1 MSETI
6 AIESNSGSAPSKGV
20 LRVNVA
26 ERPFKLR
33 DSSSTRTIVCVI
45 FNSYSLF
52 ANFSL
57 EIILGSNTA
66 LRRLLS
72 FNRMRFL
79 NRNRLYFFMTESSL
93 LTELISLSA
102 QKFPQAMALTSGN
115 QNMSYKD
122 LYVNVKQFASGL
134 LNLGLERS
142 ERVAIYLEKRFETVI
157 ASFGAPAAGAVFV
170 PVNPLL
176 KPEQVAFILRDCNVR
191 VLVTSPERLA
201 LMKDA
206 LAECHDLRHVVVTDS
221 VADADL
227 TGQSGTNNEDPRVT
241 GPVQLTFWRDLLG
254 SPPRPGHRLIDTDMA
269 AILYTSGSTGKPK
282 GVVLSHR
289 NMVAGAKSVASYLE
303 NNAQDTLLAALPL
316 SFDAGFSQLT
326 TAFHAGAR
334 VVLLN
339 YLMPRDVLK
348 AMAREGVTGLTAVPP
363 LYIQLATL
371 DWPTSINDKLRYFAN
386 TGGRMPRET
395 LNVLR
400 QQVPQAKPFLMYG
413 LTEAFRSTYL
423 PPEEVDRRPDSI
435 GKAIPNA
442 EILVLREDGSPCSPE
457 EPGELVHRGALVGL
471 GYWNDADK
479 TAERYKLLASDAP
492 GRQAGLQLP
501 EYAVFSGDT
510 VRRDAQG
517 FLYFIGRRDEM
528 MKTSGY
534 RVSPTEVEEIL
545 YSTQLVGEC
554 VAFGVEHPSL
564 GHAIHVIATQASNTG
579 ARGLNDLMLECRTR
593 MPAYMVPASIEF
605 VDGSLPRNPN
615 GKIDR
620 KFLSAEWAR
629 RHAA

>member
-1 MSETI
+1 MS
-6 AIESNSGSAPSKGV
+6 
-20 LRVNVA
+20 A
-26 ERPFKLR
+26 ER
-33 DSSSTRTIVCVI
+33 
-45 FNSYSLF
+45 
-52 ANFSL
+52 
-57 EIILGSNTA
+57 
-66 LRRLLS
+66 
-72 FNRMRFL
+72 M
-79 NRNRLYFFMTESSL
+79 
-93 LTELISLSA
+93 
-102 QKFPQAMALTSGN
+102 PQAIALTSNTSSLCYG
-115 QNMSYKD
+115 D
-122 LYVNVKQFASGL
+122 LIASVNQFASGL
-134 LNLGLERS
+134 LGLGVGRS

-157 ASFGAPAAGAVFV
+157 ASFGVPAAGAVFV

-191 VLVTSPERLA
+191 VLVTSSERLA
-201 LMKDA
+201 LLKEVMVD
-206 LAECHDLRHVVVTDS
+206 CHDLRHVVFTEPLASSARTDMT
-221 VADADL
+221 AA
-227 TGQSGTNNEDPRVT
+227 
-241 GPVQLTFWRDLLG
+241 GPVGLIAWNDLLD
-254 SPPRPGHRLIDTDMA
+254 SPPRPGHRVIDVDMA

-303 NNAQDTLLAALPL
+303 NSPQDTLLAALPL

-348 AMAREGVTGLTAVPP
+348 TMALEGVTGLTAVPP
-363 LYIQLATL
+363 LYIQLAQL
-371 DWPTSINDKLRYFAN
+371 EWPASINEKLRYFAN

-395 LNVLR
+395 LTSLR
-400 QQVPQAKPFLMYG
+400 LRAPKARPFLMYG

-442 EILVLREDGSPCSPE
+442 EILVLRDDGSLCSRE
-457 EPGELVHRGALVGL
+457 EPGELVHRGALVGM
-471 GYWNDADK
+471 GYWNDSLK

-492 GRQAGLQLP
+492 GRQSGLQLP

-510 VRRDAQG
+510 VRMDAEG

-545 YSTQLVGEC
+545 YATKLVGEC
-554 VAFGVEHPSL
+554 VAFGVDHPVL
-564 GHAIHVIATQASNTG
+564 GHAIHMIATPAVSMETI
-579 ARGLNDLMLECRTR
+579 DLDVLLCECRVR
-593 MPAYMVPASIEF
+593 MPAYMVPAGIE
-605 VDGSLPRNPN
+605 VVAGPLPRNPN

-620 KFLSAEWAR
+620 KLLSTQWLE
-629 RHAA
+629 RHDR